1 VFSAVAVNELLH
13 NTGLVRHSR
22 MLVYTM
28 VAAFLVPL
36 WCYYGCRYPAALAGI
51 LVFYVALFSEL
62 LLAQTKIPFSEA
74 ALCMTAG
81 LIIPYLFAA
90 LVRMVMM
97 CHGRYFILLP
107 FAAAFL
113 SDIGAYFV
121 GVTMGKHKLC
131 PVISPKKTVEGFVGG
146 VVTAV
151 LGMLLFAFLVQRFC
165 GLQVNYPLALVYG
178 LFGAVAGVMGDLS
191 MSVIKRQAGIK
202 DYGRLIP
209 GHGGILDR
217 FDSVMITAPLTE
229 VLVLIIPF
237 LV

>member
-1 VFSAVAVNELLH
+1 
-13 NTGLVRHSR
+13 
-22 MLVYTM
+22 
-28 VAAFLVPL
+28 
-36 WCYYGCRYPAALAGI
+36 
-51 LVFYVALFSEL
+51 
-62 LLAQTKIPFSEA
+62 
-74 ALCMTAG
+74 
-81 LIIPYLFAA
+81 
-90 LVRMVMM
+90 
-97 CHGRYFILLP
+97 
-107 FAAAFL
+107 
-113 SDIGAYFV
+113 
-121 GVTMGKHKLC
+121 
-131 PVISPKKTVEGFVGG
+131 
-146 VVTAV
+146 V